1 VFIVVAVIK
10 TFFVC
15 VGVVAAGTIAVNSG
29 SYLPIM
35 VSGIGLFGYLFCEFF
50 ILRPEKSG
58 E

>member
-1 VFIVVAVIK
+1 VISILK

-29 SYLPIM
+29 SYLPVIL
-35 VSGIGLFGYLFCEFF
+35 SGIGLFGYMFCEFF
-50 ILRPEKSG
+50 ILRPVKRE